1 VVSQSLPTEAAEPA
15 TGAELLVQCLERQ
28 GVRHVFAI
36 PGAKIDKVFD
46 VIVDH
51 SPQLVV
57 CRHEQ
62 NAAFM
67 AAAVGRLTG
76 TPGVCLVTS
85 GPGASNLATGLV
97 TATTEGDPMVA
108 IAGAVPRADR
118 LKRTHQ
124 SMDAVS
130 LFTPITKFAGEVND
144 TANVPEVVTN
154 AFRKA
159 SGPAG
164 GASVVVLPQDVAAGS
179 ASVAVPAAGPS
190 PVPAMGAAPAQAVD
204 RAVQML
210 RAARL
215 PVLLLGVRAGA
226 IDATVAIRRLLA
238 RTDLPVVET
247 YQAAGALSRE
257 LEDHFVGRIGL
268 FRNQPGDVLLAHAD
282 AVLTIGYDPV
292 EYDPKLWNVAPG
304 AQLIHLDALP
314 AEIDNTY
321 QPALELWGDVAQT
334 VDALAARLGE
344 LKLSEQSSSLV
355 TDLRHTLMELEEMP
369 YRELP
374 DRVHPL
380 RMVRALRGLLD
391 DDTIVTCDVG
401 SHAIWM
407 SRHFRSYQPRTLLI
421 SNGQQTLG
429 VALPWAIAATLVYP
443 GKKVVS
449 ISGDGGFLFSA
460 MELETAVRLKSNL
473 VHLVWRDGTY
483 DMVAI
488 QERAKYGRTSGVDFG
503 PVDTVTFAESFGASG
518 LRVASPDDFERVLK
532 EAMDTPGP
540 VIVDVPVDYSDNHT
554 LSALVQQ
561 DDLSAPAQKTY
572 RS

>member
-1 VVSQSLPTEAAEPA
+1 
-15 TGAELLVQCLERQ
+15 
-28 GVRHVFAI
+28 
-36 PGAKIDKVFD
+36 
-46 VIVDH
+46 
-51 SPQLVV
+51 
-57 CRHEQ
+57 
-62 NAAFM
+62 M

-159 SGPAG
+159 CGPAG

-179 ASVAVPAAGPS
+179 ATVAVPAAGPS
-190 PVPAMGAAPAQAVD
+190 PVPAMGAAPAEAVD

-210 RAARL
+210 RAARM
-215 PVLLLGVRAGA
+215 PVLLLGVRAGDV
-226 IDATVAIRRLLA
+226 DATAAIRQLLT

-282 AVLTIGYDPV
+282 VILTIGYDPV

-321 QPALELWGDVAQT
+321 QPALELRGDVVRT
-334 VDALAARLGE
+334 VNALAARLGE
-344 LKLSEQSSSLV
+344 LKLSAQSSSLV
-355 TDLRHTLMELEEMP
+355 TDLRRRLLELEEMP

-374 DRVHPL
+374 NRVHPL
-380 RMVRALRGLLD
+380 RIVRALRGLLA
-391 DDTIVTCDVG
+391 DDTIVTCDIG

-429 VALPWAIAATLVYP
+429 VALPWAIAATLVHP
-443 GKKVVS
+443 EKTVVS
-449 ISGDGGFLFSA
+449 MSGDGGFLFSA
-460 MELETAVRLKSNL
+460 MELETAVRLKANL

-483 DMVAI
+483 DMVAF
-488 QERAKYGRTSGVDFG
+488 QEQAKYGRTSGVDFG
-503 PVDTVTFAESFGASG
+503 PVDTVTFAESFGAVG
-518 LRVASPDDFERVLK
+518 LRVSSPDDFELVLK
-532 EAMDTPGP
+532 QAIDTPGP

-554 LSALVQQ
+554 LGALVHQ
-561 DDLSAPAQKTY
+561 DVPA
-572 RS
+572 